1 MQASYL
7 DLPNLDFAGQ
17 VDKETKQATLRSVSQ
32 LIADVSLWSVCEV
45 ERGSEEEA
53 EEEQE
58 EEEEE
63 EEEED
68 DDDDDEMAAVDFTV
82 GSKVRQRRDSR
93 RTLARSGMSFQAS
106 LYGRWSLRTRRAR
119 ECGTPRVCWMS
130 AARARLAC

>member
-58 EEEEE
+58 EEADDEADDEEE
-63 EEEED
+63 
-68 DDDDDEMAAVDFTV
+68 
-82 GSKVRQRRDSR
+82 
-93 RTLARSGMSFQAS
+93 
-106 LYGRWSLRTRRAR
+106 
-119 ECGTPRVCWMS
+119 
-130 AARARLAC
+130 